1 MAQISLFEKRKNY
14 SDKDITVTVGMND
27 QIYITFRH
35 YSWKNFTNSNY
46 IRIWAEGGQIKMK
59 DGLAHEY
66 HDKGGRILK
75 LVKNIKRTECETA
88 RYLKINGKIMPEVL
102 EIAEKM
108 NGKSFDI
115 PVKFVKVDNPKD
127 ETLQTQTKVSERITK
142 VRERVTSEELAA
154 DFRPKLE
161 EVKEGTPELKIET
174 SNGNIQLAADFIKSG
189 VINIDGFIEVLGVHN
204 ERLLLKTGS
213 IRKVC
218 EAIPGARFAPSFLID
233 EEKNAKTII
242 FSSDGVI
249 CTVES
254 YEDVVG
260 KIRLSIQGG
269 PET

>member
-35 YSWKNFTNSNY
+35 YSWKLFTNSDY
-46 IRIWAEGGQIKMK
+46 VRIWVEGGQIKMK
-59 DGLAHEY
+59 DGLAREY

-88 RYLKINGKIMPEVL
+88 RYLKINGKLMPDVL
-102 EIAEKM
+102 ALAESM
-108 NGKSFDI
+108 NGKSFNF
-115 PVKFVKVDNPKD
+115 PVKVDEPKQE
-127 ETLQTQTKVSERITK
+127 ETPQTQTKVSERITK

-161 EVKEGTPELKIET
+161 EMKTGTPVVKIER
-174 SNGNIQLAADFIKSG
+174 IVQPIE
-189 VINIDGFIEVLGVHN
+189 GFIEVLGVHN
-204 ERLLLKTGS
+204 ERLLLRTAN
-213 IRKVC
+213 IRKIC
-218 EAIPGARFAPSFLID
+218 EVVPGARFAPSHLIE
-233 EEKNAKTII
+233 EEKNAKTLI
-242 FSSDGVI
+242 FSSEGVI

>member
-35 YSWKNFTNSNY
+35 YSWKLFTDSDY
-46 IRIWAEGGQIKMK
+46 VRIWVEGGQIKMK
-59 DGLAHEY
+59 DGLAREY

-88 RYLKINGKIMPEVL
+88 RYLKINGKLMPDVL
-102 EIAEKM
+102 ALAESM
-108 NGKSFDI
+108 NGKSFNF
-115 PVKFVKVDNPKD
+115 PVKVDEPKQE
-127 ETLQTQTKVSERITK
+127 ETPQTRTKVSERITK

-161 EVKEGTPELKIET
+161 EMKTGTPVVKIER
-174 SNGNIQLAADFIKSG
+174 IVQP
-189 VINIDGFIEVLGVHN
+189 IDGFIEVLGVHN
-204 ERLLLKTGS
+204 ERLLLRTAS
-213 IRKVC
+213 IRKIC
-218 EAIPGARFAPSFLID
+218 EVVPGARFAPSHLIE
-233 EEKNAKTII
+233 EEKNAKTLI
-242 FSSDGVI
+242 FSSEGVI

>member
-35 YSWKNFTNSNY
+35 YSWKLFTNSDY
-46 IRIWAEGGQIKMK
+46 VRIWVEDGQIKMK
-59 DGLAHEY
+59 DGLAREY

-88 RYLKINGKIMPEVL
+88 RYLKINGKLMPDVL
-102 EIAEKM
+102 ALAESM
-108 NGKSFDI
+108 NGKSFNF
-115 PVKFVKVDNPKD
+115 PVKVDEPKQE
-127 ETLQTQTKVSERITK
+127 ETPQTQTKVSERITK

-161 EVKEGTPELKIET
+161 EMKTGTPVVKIER
-174 SNGNIQLAADFIKSG
+174 IVQPIE
-189 VINIDGFIEVLGVHN
+189 GFIEVLGVHN
-204 ERLLLKTGS
+204 ERLLLRTAN

-218 EAIPGARFAPSFLID
+218 EVVPGARFAPSHLIE
-233 EEKNAKTII
+233 EEKNAKTLI
-242 FSSDGVI
+242 FSSEGVI

>member
-35 YSWKNFTNSNY
+35 YSWKLFTNSDY
-46 IRIWAEGGQIKMK
+46 VRIWVEGGQIKMK
-59 DGLAHEY
+59 DGLAREY

-88 RYLKINGKIMPEVL
+88 RYLKINGKLMPDVL
-102 EIAEKM
+102 ALAENM
-108 NGKSFDI
+108 NGKSFNF
-115 PVKFVKVDNPKD
+115 PVKVDEPKQE
-127 ETLQTQTKVSERITK
+127 ETPQTQTKVSERITK

-161 EVKEGTPELKIET
+161 EMKTGTPVVKIET
-174 SNGNIQLAADFIKSG
+174 PHRIVQP
-189 VINIDGFIEVLGVHN
+189 IDGFIEVLGVHN
-204 ERLLLKTGS
+204 ERLLLRS
-213 IRKVC
+213 ANIRKVC
-218 EAIPGARFAPSFLID
+218 EVVPGARFVPSHLIE
-233 EEKNAKTII
+233 EEKNAKTLI
-242 FSSDGVI
+242 FSSEGVI

>member
-35 YSWKNFTNSNY
+35 YSWKLFTDSDY
-46 IRIWAEGGQIKMK
+46 VRIWVEGGQIKMK
-59 DGLAHEY
+59 DGLAREY

-88 RYLKINGKIMPEVL
+88 RYLKINGKLMPDVL
-102 EIAEKM
+102 ALAESM
-108 NGKSFDI
+108 NGKSFNF
-115 PVKFVKVDNPKD
+115 PVKVDEPKQE
-127 ETLQTQTKVSERITK
+127 ETPQTQTKVSERITK

-161 EVKEGTPELKIET
+161 EMKTGTPVVKIER
-174 SNGNIQLAADFIKSG
+174 IVQP
-189 VINIDGFIEVLGVHN
+189 IDGFIEVLGVHN
-204 ERLLLKTGS
+204 ERLLLRTAN

-218 EAIPGARFAPSFLID
+218 EVIPGARFAPSHLIE
-233 EEKNAKTII
+233 EEKNAKTLI
-242 FSSDGVI
+242 FSSEGVI

>member
-1 MAQISLFEKRKNY
+1 MAQISIFEKRKNY
-14 SDKDITVTVGMND
+14 SDKDITLTVGMND

-35 YSWKNFTNSNY
+35 YSWKLFTNSDY
-46 IRIWAEGGQIKMK
+46 VRIWVEGRQIKMK
-59 DGLAHEY
+59 DGLAREY

-88 RYLKINGKIMPEVL
+88 RYLKINGKLMPDVL
-102 EIAEKM
+102 ALAETM
-108 NGKSFDI
+108 NGKSFDF
-115 PVKFVKVDNPKD
+115 PVKVDKPKE
-127 ETLQTQTKVSERITK
+127 ETPQTQTNVSERITK

-161 EVKEGTPELKIET
+161 EMKTGTPVVKIET
-174 SNGNIQLAADFIKSG
+174 PNRIVQPIE
-189 VINIDGFIEVLGVHN
+189 GFIEVLGVHN

-218 EAIPGARFAPSFLID
+218 EVVPGARFAPSHLIE
-233 EEKNAKTII
+233 EEKNAKTLI
-242 FSSDGVI
+242 FSSEGVI

>member
-35 YSWKNFTNSNY
+35 YSWKLFTNSDY
-46 IRIWAEGGQIKMK
+46 VRIWVEGGQIKMK
-59 DGLAHEY
+59 DGLAREY

-88 RYLKINGKIMPEVL
+88 RYLKINGKLMPDVL
-102 EIAEKM
+102 ALAESM
-108 NGKSFDI
+108 NGKSFNF
-115 PVKFVKVDNPKD
+115 PVKVDEPKQE
-127 ETLQTQTKVSERITK
+127 ETPQTQTKVSERITK

-161 EVKEGTPELKIET
+161 EMKTGTPVVKIER
-174 SNGNIQLAADFIKSG
+174 IVQP
-189 VINIDGFIEVLGVHN
+189 IDGFIEVLGVHN
-204 ERLLLKTGS
+204 ERLLLRTAN

-218 EAIPGARFAPSFLID
+218 EVVPGARFAPSHLIE
-233 EEKNAKTII
+233 EEKNAKTLI
-242 FSSDGVI
+242 FSSEGVI

>member
-35 YSWKNFTNSNY
+35 YSWKLFTNSDY
-46 IRIWAEGGQIKMK
+46 VRIWVEGGQIKMK
-59 DGLAHEY
+59 DGLAREY

-88 RYLKINGKIMPEVL
+88 RYLKINGKLMPDVL
-102 EIAEKM
+102 ALAENM
-108 NGKSFDI
+108 NGKSFNF
-115 PVKFVKVDNPKD
+115 PVKVDEPKQE
-127 ETLQTQTKVSERITK
+127 ETPQTQTKVSERITK

-161 EVKEGTPELKIET
+161 EMKTGTPVVKIER
-174 SNGNIQLAADFIKSG
+174 IVQP
-189 VINIDGFIEVLGVHN
+189 IDGFIEVLGVHN

-213 IRKVC
+213 IRKIC
-218 EAIPGARFAPSFLID
+218 EVVPGARFAPSHLIE
-233 EEKNAKTII
+233 EEKNAKTLI
-242 FSSDGVI
+242 FSSEGVI

>member
-1 MAQISLFEKRKNY
+1 MAQISLFDKRKNY

-35 YSWKNFTNSNY
+35 YSWKLFTESDY
-46 IRIWAEGGQIKMK
+46 VRIWVEGGQIKMK
-59 DGLAHEY
+59 DGLAREY

-88 RYLKINGKIMPEVL
+88 RYLKINGKLMPDVL
-102 EIAEKM
+102 AIAEKM
-108 NGKSFDI
+108 NGQSFNF
-115 PVKFVKVDNPKD
+115 PVKIDEPKE
-127 ETLQTQTKVSERITK
+127 ETPQTQTKVSERITK

-161 EVKEGTPELKIET
+161 EMKTGTPVVKIET
-174 SNGNIQLAADFIKSG
+174 PNRIVQP
-189 VINIDGFIEVLGVHN
+189 IDGFIEVLGVHN
-204 ERLLLKTGS
+204 ERLLLKTDN

-218 EAIPGARFAPSFLID
+218 EITPGARFAPSHLIE
-233 EEKNAKTII
+233 EEKNAKTLI

-249 CTVES
+249 CTVET

>member
-35 YSWKNFTNSNY
+35 YSWKLFTDSDY
-46 IRIWAEGGQIKMK
+46 VRIWVEGGQIKMK
-59 DGLAHEY
+59 DGLAREY

-88 RYLKINGKIMPEVL
+88 RYLKINGKLMPDVL
-102 EIAEKM
+102 ALAESM
-108 NGKSFDI
+108 NGKSFNF
-115 PVKFVKVDNPKD
+115 PVKVDEPKQE
-127 ETLQTQTKVSERITK
+127 ETPQTQTKVSERITK

-161 EVKEGTPELKIET
+161 EMKTGTPVVKIER
-174 SNGNIQLAADFIKSG
+174 IVQPIE
-189 VINIDGFIEVLGVHN
+189 GFIEVLGVHN
-204 ERLLLKTGS
+204 ERLLLRTAS
-213 IRKVC
+213 IRKIC
-218 EAIPGARFAPSFLID
+218 EVVPGARFAPSHLIE
-233 EEKNAKTII
+233 EEKNAKTLI
-242 FSSDGVI
+242 FSSEGVI

>member
-35 YSWKNFTNSNY
+35 YSWKLFTNSDY
-46 IRIWAEGGQIKMK
+46 VRVWVEGGQIKMK
-59 DGLAHEY
+59 DGLAREY
-66 HDKGGRILK
+66 HDKGGRVLK

-88 RYLKINGKIMPEVL
+88 RYLKINGKLMPDVL
-102 EIAEKM
+102 ALAESM
-108 NGKSFDI
+108 NGQSFNF
-115 PVKFVKVDNPKD
+115 PVKVDKPKD
-127 ETLQTQTKVSERITK
+127 ETPQTQTNVSGRIKK

-161 EVKEGTPELKIET
+161 EMKTGTPVVKI
-174 SNGNIQLAADFIKSG
+174 GIVQP
-189 VINIDGFIEVLGVHN
+189 IDGFIEVLGVHN
-204 ERLLLKTGS
+204 ERLLLRTAN

-218 EAIPGARFAPSFLID
+218 EVTPGARFAPSHLRD
-233 EEKNAKTII
+233 EEENAKTLI
-242 FSSDGVI
+242 FSSEGVI

>member
-35 YSWKNFTNSNY
+35 YSWK
-46 IRIWAEGGQIKMK
+46 RITDSDYVRVWAEGGQIKMT
-59 DGLAHEY
+59 DGLAREY

-88 RYLKINGKIMPEVL
+88 RYLKINGKIMPDVL
-102 EIAEKM
+102 AIAEEM
-108 NGKSFDI
+108 NGQSYNL
-115 PVKFVKVDNPKD
+115 PVKVDKPKAD
-127 ETLQTQTKVSERITK
+127 ARYVVSASGKEEVIKICERFK
-142 VRERVTSEELAA
+142 KERERVTSEELAE

-161 EVKEGTPELKIET
+161 EMKTGTPVVKIET
-174 SNGNIQLAADFIKSG
+174 PNRIVQP
-189 VINIDGFIEVLGVHN
+189 IDGFIEVLGVHN
-204 ERLLLKTGS
+204 ERLLLKTDN

-218 EAIPGARFAPSFLID
+218 EITPGARFAPSHLIE
-233 EEKNAKTII
+233 EEKNAKTLI

-249 CTVES
+249 CTVET

>member
-35 YSWKNFTNSNY
+35 YSWKLFTNSDY
-46 IRIWAEGGQIKMK
+46 VRIWVEGRQIKMK
-59 DGLAHEY
+59 DGLAREY

-88 RYLKINGKIMPEVL
+88 RYLKINGKLMPDVL
-102 EIAEKM
+102 ALAESM
-108 NGKSFDI
+108 NGKSFNF
-115 PVKFVKVDNPKD
+115 PVKVDEPKQE
-127 ETLQTQTKVSERITK
+127 ETPQTQTKVSERITK

-161 EVKEGTPELKIET
+161 EMKTGTPVVKIER
-174 SNGNIQLAADFIKSG
+174 IVQPIE
-189 VINIDGFIEVLGVHN
+189 GFIEVLGVHN
-204 ERLLLKTGS
+204 ERLLLKTGG

-218 EAIPGARFAPSFLID
+218 EVVPGARFAPSHLIE
-233 EEKNAKTII
+233 EEKNAKTLI
-242 FSSDGVI
+242 FSSEGVI

>member
-35 YSWKNFTNSNY
+35 FSWKLFTESDY

-59 DGLAHEY
+59 DGLAREY

-88 RYLKINGKIMPEVL
+88 RYLKINGKLMPDVL
-102 EIAEKM
+102 AIAENM
-108 NGKSFDI
+108 NGKSFDF
-115 PVKFVKVDNPKD
+115 PVKVDEPKQE
-127 ETLQTQTKVSERITK
+127 ETPQTQTKVSERITK

-161 EVKEGTPELKIET
+161 EMKTGTPVVKIER
-174 SNGNIQLAADFIKSG
+174 IVQP
-189 VINIDGFIEVLGVHN
+189 IDGFIEVLGVHN

-218 EAIPGARFAPSFLID
+218 EVVPGARFAPSHLIE
-233 EEKNAKTII
+233 EEKNAKTLI

>member
-35 YSWKNFTNSNY
+35 YSWKLFTNSDY
-46 IRIWAEGGQIKMK
+46 VRIWVEGGQIKMK
-59 DGLAHEY
+59 DGLAREY

-88 RYLKINGKIMPEVL
+88 RYLKINGKLMPDVL
-102 EIAEKM
+102 AIAENM
-108 NGKSFDI
+108 NGKSFNF
-115 PVKFVKVDNPKD
+115 PVKVDEPKQE
-127 ETLQTQTKVSERITK
+127 ETPQTQTKVSERITK

-161 EVKEGTPELKIET
+161 EMKTGTPVVKIER
-174 SNGNIQLAADFIKSG
+174 IVQP
-189 VINIDGFIEVLGVHN
+189 IDGFIEVLGVHN
-204 ERLLLKTGS
+204 ERLLLKTDN

-218 EAIPGARFAPSFLID
+218 EVTPGARFAPSHLIE
-233 EEKNAKTII
+233 EEKNSKTLI
-242 FSSDGVI
+242 FSSDGII

>member
-88 RYLKINGKIMPEVL
+88 RYLKINGKVMPEVL
-102 EIAEKM
+102 AIAENM

-115 PVKFVKVDNPKD
+115 PVKFVKVDKPKE
-127 ETLQTQTKVSERITK
+127 ETPQTQTNISERITK

-161 EVKEGTPELKIET
+161 EMKTDTPVVKIET
-174 SNGNIQLAADFIKSG
+174 PNRIVQPIE
-189 VINIDGFIEVLGVHN
+189 GFIEVTGVHN
-204 ERLLLKTGS
+204 ERIFLKVDT
-213 IRKVC
+213 IKKVC
-218 EAIPGARFAPSFLID
+218 EVTQGARFSPSYLVD
-233 EEKNAKTII
+233 EEKKSKTVI
-242 FSSDGVI
+242 FSDGVI
-249 CTVES
+249 CSLDT

>member
-35 YSWKNFTNSNY
+35 YSWKLFTNSDY
-46 IRIWAEGGQIKMK
+46 VRIWVEGGQIKMK
-59 DGLAHEY
+59 DGLAREY

-88 RYLKINGKIMPEVL
+88 RYLKINGKLMPDVL
-102 EIAEKM
+102 ALAENM
-108 NGKSFDI
+108 NGKSFNF
-115 PVKFVKVDNPKD
+115 PVKVDEPKQE
-127 ETLQTQTKVSERITK
+127 ETPQTQTKVSERITK

-161 EVKEGTPELKIET
+161 EMKTGTPVVKIER
-174 SNGNIQLAADFIKSG
+174 IVQPIE
-189 VINIDGFIEVLGVHN
+189 GFIEVLGVHN
-204 ERLLLKTGS
+204 ERLLLRTAS

-218 EAIPGARFAPSFLID
+218 EVVPGARFAPSHLIE
-233 EEKNAKTII
+233 EEKNAKTLI
-242 FSSDGVI
+242 FSSEGVI

-254 YEDVVG
+254 YEEVVG

>member
-1 MAQISLFEKRKNY
+1 MAQISIFEKRKNY

-35 YSWKNFTNSNY
+35 YSWKLFTNSDY
-46 IRIWAEGGQIKMK
+46 VRIWVEGGQIKMK
-59 DGLAHEY
+59 DGLAREY

-88 RYLKINGKIMPEVL
+88 RYLKINGKLMPDVL
-102 EIAEKM
+102 AIAEKM
-108 NGKSFDI
+108 NGQSFNF
-115 PVKFVKVDNPKD
+115 PTKVDKPKE
-127 ETLQTQTKVSERITK
+127 ETPQTQTKVSEHITK

-161 EVKEGTPELKIET
+161 EMKLNTPVVKIET
-174 SNGNIQLAADFIKSG
+174 PNRIVQS
-189 VINIDGFIEVLGVHN
+189 IDGFIEVLGVHN
-204 ERLLLKTGS
+204 ERLLLKTDN

-218 EAIPGARFAPSFLID
+218 EVVTGARFAPSHLRD
-233 EEKNAKTII
+233 EEENAKTLI

-249 CTVES
+249 CTVET

-260 KIRLSIQGG
+260 KIRMSLQGG

>member
-35 YSWKNFTNSNY
+35 YSWKLFTNSDY
-46 IRIWAEGGQIKMK
+46 VRIWVEGGQIKMK
-59 DGLAHEY
+59 DGLAREY

-88 RYLKINGKIMPEVL
+88 RYLKINGKLMPDVL
-102 EIAEKM
+102 ALAENM
-108 NGKSFDI
+108 NGKSFDF
-115 PVKFVKVDNPKD
+115 PVKVDKPKE
-127 ETLQTQTKVSERITK
+127 ETPQTQTKVSERITK

-161 EVKEGTPELKIET
+161 EMKTGTPVVKIER
-174 SNGNIQLAADFIKSG
+174 IVQP
-189 VINIDGFIEVLGVHN
+189 IDGFIEVLGVHN
-204 ERLLLKTGS
+204 ERLLLKTGG

-218 EAIPGARFAPSFLID
+218 EVVPGARFAPSHLIE
-233 EEKNAKTII
+233 EEKNAKTLI
-242 FSSDGVI
+242 FSSEEVI

>member
-35 YSWKNFTNSNY
+35 YSWKLFTNSDY
-46 IRIWAEGGQIKMK
+46 VRIWVEGGQIKMK
-59 DGLAHEY
+59 DGLAREY

-88 RYLKINGKIMPEVL
+88 RYLKINGKLMPDVL
-102 EIAEKM
+102 ALAENM
-108 NGKSFDI
+108 NGKSFNF
-115 PVKFVKVDNPKD
+115 PVKVDEPKQE
-127 ETLQTQTKVSERITK
+127 ETPQTQTKVSERITK

-161 EVKEGTPELKIET
+161 EMKTGTPVVKIER
-174 SNGNIQLAADFIKSG
+174 IVQP
-189 VINIDGFIEVLGVHN
+189 IDGFIEVLGVHN
-204 ERLLLKTGS
+204 ERLLLRTAS
-213 IRKVC
+213 IRKIC
-218 EAIPGARFAPSFLID
+218 EVVPGARFAPSHLIE
-233 EEKNAKTII
+233 EEKNAKTLI
-242 FSSDGVI
+242 FSSEGVI

-254 YEDVVG
+254 YEEVVG

>member
-35 YSWKNFTNSNY
+35 YSWKLFTNSDY
-46 IRIWAEGGQIKMK
+46 VRIWVEGGQIKMK
-59 DGLAHEY
+59 DGLAREY

-88 RYLKINGKIMPEVL
+88 RYLKINGKLMPDVL
-102 EIAEKM
+102 ALAESM
-108 NGKSFDI
+108 NGKSFNF
-115 PVKFVKVDNPKD
+115 PVKVDEPKQE
-127 ETLQTQTKVSERITK
+127 ETPQTQTKVSERITK

-161 EVKEGTPELKIET
+161 EMKTGTPVVKIER
-174 SNGNIQLAADFIKSG
+174 IVQPIE
-189 VINIDGFIEVLGVHN
+189 GFIEVLGVHN
-204 ERLLLKTGS
+204 ERLLLRTAN

-218 EAIPGARFAPSFLID
+218 EVVPGARFAPSHLIE
-233 EEKNAKTII
+233 EEKNAKTLI
-242 FSSDGVI
+242 FSSEGVI

-254 YEDVVG
+254 YEEVVG

>member
-14 SDKDITVTVGMND
+14 SDKDI
-27 QIYITFRH
+27 FRH

-88 RYLKINGKIMPEVL
+88 RYLKINGKLMPDVL
-102 EIAEKM
+102 ALAETM
-108 NGKSFDI
+108 NGKSFDF
-115 PVKFVKVDNPKD
+115 PVKVDKPKD
-127 ETLQTQTKVSERITK
+127 ETPQTQTKVSERITK

-161 EVKEGTPELKIET
+161 EMKTGTPVVKIET
-174 SNGNIQLAADFIKSG
+174 PRRIVQP
-189 VINIDGFIEVLGVHN
+189 IDGFIEVLGVHN
-204 ERLLLKTGS
+204 ERLLIKNDI
-213 IRKVC
+213 IRKVQ
-218 EAIPGARFAPSFLID
+218 EVTPDALANTFFTPK
-233 EEKNAKTII
+233 EKKDAKTII
-242 FSSDGVI
+242 FASAEGAI

-254 YEDVVG
+254 YEDIVG

-269 PET
+269 PES

>member
-35 YSWKNFTNSNY
+35 YSWKLFTNSDY
-46 IRIWAEGGQIKMK
+46 VRIWVEGGQIKMK
-59 DGLAHEY
+59 DGLAREY

-88 RYLKINGKIMPEVL
+88 RYLKINGKLMPDVL
-102 EIAEKM
+102 ALAESM
-108 NGKSFDI
+108 NGKSFDF
-115 PVKFVKVDNPKD
+115 PVKVDKPKE
-127 ETLQTQTKVSERITK
+127 ETSQTQTKVSERITK

-161 EVKEGTPELKIET
+161 EMKLNTPVVKIET
-174 SNGNIQLAADFIKSG
+174 PNRIVQP
-189 VINIDGFIEVLGVHN
+189 IDGFIEVLGVHN
-204 ERLLLKTGS
+204 ERIFLKVAT
-213 IRKVC
+213 IKKIC
-218 EAIPGARFAPSFLID
+218 EVTQGARFSPSYLVD
-233 EEKNAKTII
+233 EEKKSKTVI
-242 FSSDGVI
+242 FADGVI
-249 CTVES
+249 CSLDT

>member
-35 YSWKNFTNSNY
+35 YSWKLFTNSDY
-46 IRIWAEGGQIKMK
+46 VRIWVEGGQIKMK
-59 DGLAHEY
+59 DGLAREY

-88 RYLKINGKIMPEVL
+88 RYLKINGKLMPDVL
-102 EIAEKM
+102 ALAESM
-108 NGKSFDI
+108 NGKSFNF
-115 PVKFVKVDNPKD
+115 PVKVDEPKQE
-127 ETLQTQTKVSERITK
+127 ETPQTQTKVSERITK

-161 EVKEGTPELKIET
+161 EMKTGTPVVKIER
-174 SNGNIQLAADFIKSG
+174 IVQPIE
-189 VINIDGFIEVLGVHN
+189 GFIEVLGVHN
-204 ERLLLKTGS
+204 ERLLLKTDN

-218 EAIPGARFAPSFLID
+218 EVVPGARFVPSHLIE
-233 EEKNAKTII
+233 EEKNAKTLI
-242 FSSDGVI
+242 FSSDGII

>member
-35 YSWKNFTNSNY
+35 YSWKLFTDSDY
-46 IRIWAEGGQIKMK
+46 VRIWVEGGQIKMK
-59 DGLAHEY
+59 DGLAREY

-88 RYLKINGKIMPEVL
+88 RYLKINGKLMPDVL
-102 EIAEKM
+102 ALAESM
-108 NGKSFDI
+108 NGKSFNF
-115 PVKFVKVDNPKD
+115 PVKVDEPKQE
-127 ETLQTQTKVSERITK
+127 ETPQTQTKVSERITK

-161 EVKEGTPELKIET
+161 EMKTGTPVVKIER
-174 SNGNIQLAADFIKSG
+174 IVQPIE
-189 VINIDGFIEVLGVHN
+189 GFIEVLGVHN
-204 ERLLLKTGS
+204 ERLLLRTAN

-218 EAIPGARFAPSFLID
+218 EVVPGARFAPSHLIE
-233 EEKNAKTII
+233 EEKNAKTLI
-242 FSSDGVI
+242 FSSEGVI

>member
-35 YSWKNFTNSNY
+35 YSWKLFTDSDY
-46 IRIWAEGGQIKMK
+46 VRIWVEGGQIKMK
-59 DGLAHEY
+59 DGLAREY

-88 RYLKINGKIMPEVL
+88 RYLKINGKLMPDVL
-102 EIAEKM
+102 ALAESM
-108 NGKSFDI
+108 NGKSFNF
-115 PVKFVKVDNPKD
+115 PVKVDEPKQE
-127 ETLQTQTKVSERITK
+127 ETPQTQTKVSERITK

-161 EVKEGTPELKIET
+161 EMKTGTPVVKIER
-174 SNGNIQLAADFIKSG
+174 IVQP
-189 VINIDGFIEVLGVHN
+189 IDGFIEVLGVHN
-204 ERLLLKTGS
+204 ERLLLRTAN

-218 EAIPGARFAPSFLID
+218 EVVPGARFAPSHLIE
-233 EEKNAKTII
+233 EEKNAKTLI
-242 FSSDGVI
+242 FSSEGVI

-260 KIRLSIQGG
+260 KIRQSIQGG

>member
-35 YSWKNFTNSNY
+35 YSWKLFTDSDY
-46 IRIWAEGGQIKMK
+46 VRIWVEGGQIKMK
-59 DGLAHEY
+59 DGLAREY

-88 RYLKINGKIMPEVL
+88 RYLKINGKLMPDVL
-102 EIAEKM
+102 ALAESM
-108 NGKSFDI
+108 NGKSFNF
-115 PVKFVKVDNPKD
+115 PVKVDEPKQE
-127 ETLQTQTKVSERITK
+127 ETPQTQTKVSERITK

-161 EVKEGTPELKIET
+161 EMKTGTPVVKIER
-174 SNGNIQLAADFIKSG
+174 IVQP
-189 VINIDGFIEVLGVHN
+189 IDGFIEVLGVHN
-204 ERLLLKTGS
+204 ERLLLRS
-213 IRKVC
+213 ANIRKVC
-218 EAIPGARFAPSFLID
+218 EVVPGARFAPSHLIE
-233 EEKNAKTII
+233 EEKNAKTLI
-242 FSSDGVI
+242 FSSEGVI

>member
-88 RYLKINGKIMPEVL
+88 RYLKINGKLMPDVL

-108 NGKSFDI
+108 NGKSFDL
-115 PVKFVKVDNPKD
+115 PVKFVKVDKPKD
-127 ETLQTQTKVSERITK
+127 EAPQTQTKVSEHIK
-142 VRERVTSEELAA
+142 NVRERVTSEELAE

-161 EVKEGTPELKIET
+161 EM
-174 SNGNIQLAADFIKSG
+174 
-189 VINIDGFIEVLGVHN
+189 
-204 ERLLLKTGS
+204 
-213 IRKVC
+213 
-218 EAIPGARFAPSFLID
+218 
-233 EEKNAKTII
+233 
-242 FSSDGVI
+242 
-249 CTVES
+249 
-254 YEDVVG
+254 
-260 KIRLSIQGG
+260 
-269 PET
+269 

>member
-35 YSWKNFTNSNY
+35 YSWKLFTDSDY
-46 IRIWAEGGQIKMK
+46 VRIWVEGGQIKMK
-59 DGLAHEY
+59 DGLAREY

-88 RYLKINGKIMPEVL
+88 RYLKINGKLMPDVL
-102 EIAEKM
+102 ALAESM
-108 NGKSFDI
+108 NGKSFNF
-115 PVKFVKVDNPKD
+115 PVKVDEPKQE
-127 ETLQTQTKVSERITK
+127 ETPQTQTKVSERITK

-161 EVKEGTPELKIET
+161 EMKLNTPVVKIER
-174 SNGNIQLAADFIKSG
+174 IVQP
-189 VINIDGFIEVLGVHN
+189 IDGFIEVLGVHN
-204 ERLLLKTGS
+204 ERLLLRS
-213 IRKVC
+213 ANIRKVC
-218 EAIPGARFAPSFLID
+218 EVVPGARFAPSHLIE
-233 EEKNAKTII
+233 EEKNAKTLI
-242 FSSDGVI
+242 FSSEGVI

-260 KIRLSIQGG
+260 KFRQSIQGG

>member
-35 YSWKNFTNSNY
+35 YSWKLFTNSDY
-46 IRIWAEGGQIKMK
+46 VRIWVEGGQIKMK
-59 DGLAHEY
+59 DGLAREY

-88 RYLKINGKIMPEVL
+88 RYLKINGKLMPDVL
-102 EIAEKM
+102 ALAENM
-108 NGKSFDI
+108 NGKSFNF
-115 PVKFVKVDNPKD
+115 PVKVDDPKQE
-127 ETLQTQTKVSERITK
+127 ETPQTQTKVSERITK
-142 VRERVTSEELAA
+142 VRERVTSEELAT

-161 EVKEGTPELKIET
+161 EMKTGTPVVKIER
-174 SNGNIQLAADFIKSG
+174 IVQP
-189 VINIDGFIEVLGVHN
+189 IDGFIEVLGVHN
-204 ERLLLKTGS
+204 ERLLLRTAN

-218 EAIPGARFAPSFLID
+218 EVVPGARFAPSHLIE
-233 EEKNAKTII
+233 EEKNAKTLI

>member
-35 YSWKNFTNSNY
+35 YSWKLFTDSDY
-46 IRIWAEGGQIKMK
+46 VRIWVEGGQIKMK
-59 DGLAHEY
+59 DGLACEY

-88 RYLKINGKIMPEVL
+88 RYLKINGKLMPDVL
-102 EIAEKM
+102 ALAESM
-108 NGKSFDI
+108 NGKSFNF
-115 PVKFVKVDNPKD
+115 PVKVDEPKQE
-127 ETLQTQTKVSERITK
+127 ETPQTQTKVSERITK

-161 EVKEGTPELKIET
+161 EMKTGTPVVKIER
-174 SNGNIQLAADFIKSG
+174 IVQP
-189 VINIDGFIEVLGVHN
+189 IDGFIEVLGVHN
-204 ERLLLKTGS
+204 ERLLLRTAS
-213 IRKVC
+213 IRKIC
-218 EAIPGARFAPSFLID
+218 EVVPGARFVPSHLIE
-233 EEKNAKTII
+233 EEKNAKTLI
-242 FSSDGVI
+242 FSSEGVI

>member
-35 YSWKNFTNSNY
+35 YSWKLFTDSDY
-46 IRIWAEGGQIKMK
+46 VRIWVEGGQIKMK
-59 DGLAHEY
+59 DGLAREY

-88 RYLKINGKIMPEVL
+88 RYLKINGKLMPDVL
-102 EIAEKM
+102 ALAESM
-108 NGKSFDI
+108 NGKSFNF
-115 PVKFVKVDNPKD
+115 PVKVDEPKQE
-127 ETLQTQTKVSERITK
+127 ETPQTQTKVSERITK

-161 EVKEGTPELKIET
+161 EMKTGTPVVKIER
-174 SNGNIQLAADFIKSG
+174 IVQP
-189 VINIDGFIEVLGVHN
+189 IDGFIEVLGVHN
-204 ERLLLKTGS
+204 ERLLLRTAS
-213 IRKVC
+213 IRKIC
-218 EAIPGARFAPSFLID
+218 EVVPGARFAPSHLIE
-233 EEKNAKTII
+233 EEKNAKTLI
-242 FSSDGVI
+242 FSSEGVI

>member
-35 YSWKNFTNSNY
+35 YSWKLFTNSDY
-46 IRIWAEGGQIKMK
+46 VRIWVEGGQIKMK

-88 RYLKINGKIMPEVL
+88 RYLKINGKLMPDVL
-102 EIAEKM
+102 ALAESM
-108 NGKSFDI
+108 NGKSFNF
-115 PVKFVKVDNPKD
+115 PVKVDEPKQE
-127 ETLQTQTKVSERITK
+127 ETPQTQTNISERITK

-161 EVKEGTPELKIET
+161 EMKTGTPVVKIER
-174 SNGNIQLAADFIKSG
+174 IVQP
-189 VINIDGFIEVLGVHN
+189 IDGFIEVLGVHN
-204 ERLLLKTGS
+204 ERLLLKTGN

-218 EAIPGARFAPSFLID
+218 EVVPGARFAPSHLIE
-233 EEKNAKTII
+233 EEKNAKTLI
-242 FSSDGVI
+242 FSSEGVI

>member
-35 YSWKNFTNSNY
+35 YSWKLFTNSDY
-46 IRIWAEGGQIKMK
+46 VRIWVEGGQIKMK
-59 DGLAHEY
+59 DGLAREY

-88 RYLKINGKIMPEVL
+88 RYLKINGKLMPDVL
-102 EIAEKM
+102 ALAENM
-108 NGKSFDI
+108 NGKSFNF
-115 PVKFVKVDNPKD
+115 PVKVDEPKQE
-127 ETLQTQTKVSERITK
+127 ETPQTQTKVSERITK

-161 EVKEGTPELKIET
+161 EMKTGTPVVKIER
-174 SNGNIQLAADFIKSG
+174 IVQP
-189 VINIDGFIEVLGVHN
+189 IDGFIEVLGVHN
-204 ERLLLKTGS
+204 ERLLLRTAN

-218 EAIPGARFAPSFLID
+218 EVVPGARFAPSHLIE
-233 EEKNAKTII
+233 EEKNAKTLI
-242 FSSDGVI
+242 FSSEGVI
-249 CTVES
+249 CSVES

-260 KIRLSIQGG
+260 KIRLAIQGG

>member
-35 YSWKNFTNSNY
+35 YSWKLFTNSDY
-46 IRIWAEGGQIKMK
+46 VRIWVEGGQIKMK
-59 DGLAHEY
+59 DGLAREY

-88 RYLKINGKIMPEVL
+88 RYLKINGKLMPDVL
-102 EIAEKM
+102 ALAESM
-108 NGKSFDI
+108 NGKSFNF
-115 PVKFVKVDNPKD
+115 PVKVDEPKQE
-127 ETLQTQTKVSERITK
+127 ETPQTQTKVSERITK

-154 DFRPKLE
+154 DFRPKFE
-161 EVKEGTPELKIET
+161 EMKTGTPVVKIER
-174 SNGNIQLAADFIKSG
+174 IVQP
-189 VINIDGFIEVLGVHN
+189 IDGFIEVLGVHN
-204 ERLLLKTGS
+204 ERLLLRTAN

-218 EAIPGARFAPSFLID
+218 EVVPGARFAPSHLIE
-233 EEKNAKTII
+233 EEKNAKTLI
-242 FSSDGVI
+242 FSSEGVI

>member
-35 YSWKNFTNSNY
+35 YSWKLFTNSDY
-46 IRIWAEGGQIKMK
+46 VRIWVEGGQIKMK
-59 DGLAHEY
+59 DGLAREY

-88 RYLKINGKIMPEVL
+88 RYLKINGKLMPDVL
-102 EIAEKM
+102 ALAENM
-108 NGKSFDI
+108 NGKSFDF
-115 PVKFVKVDNPKD
+115 PVKVDKPKE
-127 ETLQTQTKVSERITK
+127 ETPQTQTKVSERITK

-161 EVKEGTPELKIET
+161 EMKTGTPVVKIER
-174 SNGNIQLAADFIKSG
+174 IVQP
-189 VINIDGFIEVLGVHN
+189 IDGFIEVLGVHN
-204 ERLLLKTGS
+204 ERLLLKTGG

-218 EAIPGARFAPSFLID
+218 EVVPGARFAPSHLIE
-233 EEKNAKTII
+233 EEKNAKTLI
-242 FSSDGVI
+242 FSSEGVI

-260 KIRLSIQGG
+260 KIRMSLQGG

>member
-35 YSWKNFTNSNY
+35 YSWKLFTNSDY
-46 IRIWAEGGQIKMK
+46 VRIWVEGGQIKMK
-59 DGLAHEY
+59 DGLAREY

-88 RYLKINGKIMPEVL
+88 RYLIINGKLMPDVL
-102 EIAEKM
+102 ALAESM
-108 NGKSFDI
+108 NGKSFNF
-115 PVKFVKVDNPKD
+115 PVKVDEPKQE
-127 ETLQTQTKVSERITK
+127 ETPQTQTKVSERITK

-161 EVKEGTPELKIET
+161 EMKTGTPVVKIER
-174 SNGNIQLAADFIKSG
+174 IVQP
-189 VINIDGFIEVLGVHN
+189 IDGFIEVLGVHN

-218 EAIPGARFAPSFLID
+218 EVVPGARFAPSHLIE
-233 EEKNAKTII
+233 EEKNAKTLI
-242 FSSDGVI
+242 FSSEGVI

>member
-35 YSWKNFTNSNY
+35 YSWKLFTNSDY
-46 IRIWAEGGQIKMK
+46 VRIWVEDGQIKMK
-59 DGLAHEY
+59 DGLAREY

-88 RYLKINGKIMPEVL
+88 RYLKINGKLMPDVL
-102 EIAEKM
+102 ALAESM
-108 NGKSFDI
+108 NGKSFNF
-115 PVKFVKVDNPKD
+115 PVKVDEPKQE
-127 ETLQTQTKVSERITK
+127 ETPQTQTKVSERITK

-161 EVKEGTPELKIET
+161 EMKTGTPVVKIER
-174 SNGNIQLAADFIKSG
+174 IVQP
-189 VINIDGFIEVLGVHN
+189 IDGFIEVLGVHN

-213 IRKVC
+213 IRKIC
-218 EAIPGARFAPSFLID
+218 EVVPGARFAPSHLIE
-233 EEKNAKTII
+233 EEKNAKTLI
-242 FSSDGVI
+242 FSSEGVI
-249 CTVES
+249 CSVES